1 MMPDNQRQDDPKS
14 QVEAARK
21 AFEHEFE
28 RFASFA
34 ETPASLT
41 GLDLNSAEAEQ
52 RALADLRTRHLGK
65 KSALAASKKMIGRVS
80 PDERAAFGQL
90 VQQEEAEIAGKI
102 ERTGQV
108 INIYIESAK
117 SERERIDVT
126 LPGRRPRRGHLHPI
140 TIVRER
146 IEDIFVALGYAVED
160 GREIETDFYNF
171 DALNIPENHPARA
184 VQDTFYTTDGFALR
198 SQTSTVQ
205 IHAMQRRGAPLRMI
219 APGRVFR
226 RDTPDAT
233 HNPMFFQVEGLCVDR
248 GISMAH
254 LKGTVA
260 EFLRRMF
267 GEETVTRFRP
277 SYFPF
282 TEPSAEF
289 DFSCFKCGGAGCR
302 ICKNSGW
309 IELGGSGMV
318 HPNVL
323 RGAGVDPEEF
333 SGFAFGLGIDRM
345 VALMYGLDDIRL
357 LFQNDTRFLE
367 QFN

>member
-1 MMPDNQRQDDPKS
+1 MTEGHNQNDPKTL
-14 QVEAARK
+14 VEAARK
-21 AFEHEFE
+21 AFEQEFE
-28 RFASFA
+28 RFARF
-34 ETPASLT
+34 ETASGLEGQ
-41 GLDLNSAEAEQ
+41 GLDDAEAQQ
-52 RALADLRTRHLGK
+52 RSLSDLRTRHLGK
-65 KSALAASKKMIGRVS
+65 KSALAAAKKTIGRVS
-80 PDERAAFGQL
+80 AEERAELGQL
-90 VQQEEAEIAGKI
+90 VQGIEAEITSRL
-102 ERTGQV
+102 ERTEENLKQH
-108 INIYIESAK
+108 IELSRT
-117 SERERIDVT
+117 ERERIDVT
-126 LPGRRPRRGHLHPI
+126 LPGRRPRRGHPHPI
-140 TIVRER
+140 TSLREK
-146 IEDIFVALGYAVED
+146 IEDIFVSLGYAIED

-171 DALNIPENHPARA
+171 DALNIPDNHPARA
-184 VQDTFYTTDGFALR
+184 PQDTFYTTDGLALR

-226 RDTPDAT
+226 RDTPDPT

-267 GEETVTRFRP
+267 GSNTVTRFRP

-289 DFSCFKCGGAGCR
+289 DFSCFKCGGSGCR

-323 RGAGVDPEEF
+323 RTVGVDPDVY

-345 VALMYGLDDIRL
+345 CALMYGLDDIRL
-357 LFQNDTRFLE
+357 LFENDVRFLE
-367 QFN
+367 QFD

>member
-1 MMPDNQRQDDPKS
+1 MTESQNQEPKA
-14 QVEAARK
+14 QVEVARK
-21 AFEHEFE
+21 AFEADFE
-28 RFASFA
+28 RFAGFVRNP
-34 ETPASLT
+34 ESLT
-41 GLDLNSAEAEQ
+41 QLKLADAEAEQ
-52 RALADLRTRHLGK
+52 RAVSEIRTRHLGK
-65 KSALAASKKMIGRVS
+65 KSALAATKKMIGRVAA
-80 PDERAAFGQL
+80 DERAAFGQL
-90 VQQEEAEIAGKI
+90 VQQNEADITGAIQQAEELLGNHI
-102 ERTGQV
+102 ELARV
-108 INIYIESAK
+108 
-117 SERERIDVT
+117 ERERIDVT
-126 LPGRRPRRGHLHPI
+126 LPGRRPRRGHVHPI
-140 TIVRER
+140 TLVRER
-146 IEDIFVALGYAVED
+146 LEDIFVALGYAVED

-171 DALNIPENHPARA
+171 DALNIPDNHPARA
-184 VQDTFYTTDGFALR
+184 PQDTFYTTDNHALR

-205 IHAMQRRGAPLRMI
+205 IHAMQRRGAPLRII

-226 RDTPDAT
+226 RDTPDPT

-248 GISMAH
+248 GITMAH

-267 GEETVTRFRP
+267 GPDTRTRFRP

-323 RGAGVDPEEF
+323 RAAGVDPEVY

-357 LFQNDTRFLE
+357 LFENDVRFLQ
-367 QFN
+367 QFD